1 MQAQIDDNM
10 RTFIQSYM
18 NLDEAEKITIG
29 VAVPRM
35 PFTRIRFEDFAK
47 VDEIRTFL
55 IQDLWFKP
63 VENLSNLE
71 NEAVVEVGLELFG
84 T

>member
-1 MQAQIDDNM
+1 
-10 RTFIQSYM
+10 M
-18 NLDEAEKITIG
+18 NLDEVEKITIG

-71 NEAVVEVGLELFG
+71 NEAVVKVGLELFG
-84 T
+84 N